1 MNDARMSMAEPQQ
14 TRAGIY
20 FGWRIV
26 LAMFLATMMI
36 YGTTLFGF
44 IILTDPLAKEFGWS
58 SAATGSLVSAM
69 WLTAPLALV
78 IAPAIHRF
86 GAFTI
91 LIGGLLLQV
100 ACLALLGQIDSFWQL
115 YVLRVVMGVGKV
127 VAIVAV
133 PVMVTSWFSRRFST
147 AMALAWCGGS
157 FGGFVMAPATER
169 LLSFMD
175 WREAALALGGFMGIA
190 TLAIVVLCYGA
201 RDPAAIG
208 AGLDG
213 DPEPLVLNAGGAK
226 TDGATPK
233 VAASELRSI
242 NFLTAAIMAVALML
256 SGIGALAAMSQVPS
270 LMEAGGISVQLAA
283 TFLGLTA
290 AASAAG
296 QIAIG
301 WLLDRWKLDLCD
313 LLVAFLLMTGLASLI
328 LLQHGYGV
336 AVAAIGAIALG
347 VGIGANEMLWITL
360 TKRQFG
366 SRLFAYTYGGWSCAL
381 AAGYALGGPVG
392 GWAFDR
398 LQPTAFPLL
407 ILALYL
413 PALTIAVWRPGKRDL
428 P

>member
-1 MNDARMSMAEPQQ
+1 
-14 TRAGIY
+14 
-20 FGWRIV
+20 
-26 LAMFLATMMI
+26 MMI
-36 YGTTLFGF
+36 YGNTLFGF
-44 IILTDPLAKEFGWS
+44 IILTDPLAREFGWS

-69 WLTAPLALV
+69 WLIAPLALV

-100 ACLALLGQIDSFWQL
+100 VCLALVGSIDSFWQL
-115 YVLRVVMGVGKV
+115 YLLRVVMGVGKV
-127 VAIVAV
+127 VSIVAV
-133 PVMVTSWFSRRFST
+133 PVMVTTWFSRRFST

-169 LLSFMD
+169 LLAFMD
-175 WREAALALGGFMGIA
+175 WREAALSLGALMGVA
-190 TLAIVVLCYGA
+190 TLVIFLLCRGA
-201 RDPAAIG
+201 RDPSAIG
-208 AGLDG
+208 LGLDG
-213 DPEPLVLNAGGAK
+213 DPRVLPLDPAGGP
-226 TDGATPK
+226 DGSAAPK
-233 VAASELRSI
+233 VQASELKSI
-242 NFLTAAIMAVALML
+242 NFVTAAIMAVALML
-256 SGIGALAAMSQVPS
+256 SGIGALASLSQVPS
-270 LMEAGGISVQLAA
+270 LMEAGGISAQLAA

-290 AASAAG
+290 AASAFG
-296 QIAIG
+296 QVTIG
-301 WLLDRWKLDLCD
+301 WLLDRWKLDLCN
-313 LLVAFLLMTGLASLI
+313 LLVAFLLVTGLAGLI
-328 LLQHGYGV
+328 LLQHDHGV
-336 AVAAIGAIALG
+336 AAAAVGALALG

-398 LQPTAFPLL
+398 LPPASFPLL
-407 ILALYL
+407 IMALYL